1 MLSVTVTSG
10 VPATGIELQIG
21 LYRYR
26 FANEGKLILLKHILF
41 SSILV
46 NNRVIVIEN
55 GQKKFQL
62 QLQQNRAIN
71 GTGTRYIHYTI
82 LSITYYNFSKPASEL
97 SATYCYLYSVRS
109 LLLFNLI

>member
-1 MLSVTVTSG
+1 MTSG

-71 GTGTRYIHYTI
+71 GTGTRYIQFCQLLI
-82 LSITYYNFSKPASEL
+82 IIFP
-97 SATYCYLYSVRS
+97 S
-109 LLLFNLI
+109 LLLSYLQHTATCIQ